1 MDGLPLT
8 PQDTDLRHIL
18 CPIFVR
24 SRLVGS
30 CGPPGTVRFHPT
42 PSYYGMRRWVPFR
55 LSPLLLFPCVIVA
68 LPGSAARERKPPTSG
83 ETALEHGLH
92 GEGSPTTVDD
102 RVCRIDR
109 DAWWPGREPWGRS
122 PPSRFEVP
130 PLHGLVQFIPLVR
143 SVPGYPQKAAGAAE
157 SFARYRVQ

>member
-55 LSPLLLFPCVIVA
+55 LSPLLLFPC
-68 LPGSAARERKPPTSG
+68 

-143 SVPGYPQKAAGAAE
+143 SVPGYPQKAAGVAE